1 MMGNNPETLKG
12 DLMIGA
18 APIALFLFGEDDD
31 ETRRKIYD
39 MKPEE
44 RKALG
49 IFKWGKRWAAL
60 KTTLR
65 QNIAALAEP
74 ERAAI
79 ADAPEHAETKGRA
92 KAAKKGGR

>member
-1 MMGNNPETLKG
+1 MMGDNPETLKG
-12 DLMIGA
+12 DLMISA

-49 IFKWGKRWAAL
+49 IFKWGKQYAAR
-60 KTTLR
+60 KTTLL
-65 QNIAALAEP
+65 QNIAKQETGSCAALAEP
-74 ERAAI
+74 ERATI
-79 ADAPEHAETKGRA
+79 AA
-92 KAAKKGGR
+92 KTAKKGGR

>member
-1 MMGNNPETLKG
+1 MMGDNPETLKG

-49 IFKWGKRWAAL
+49 IFKWGKQYAAR
-60 KTTLR
+60 KTTLL
-65 QNIAALAEP
+65 QNITNTNGP
-74 ERAAI
+74 
-79 ADAPEHAETKGRA
+79 KF
-92 KAAKKGGR
+92 